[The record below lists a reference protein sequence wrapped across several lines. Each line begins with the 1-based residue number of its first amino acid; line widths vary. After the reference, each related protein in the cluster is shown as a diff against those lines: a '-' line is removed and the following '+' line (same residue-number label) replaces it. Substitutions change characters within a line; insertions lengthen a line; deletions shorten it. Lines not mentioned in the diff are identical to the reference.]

1 MKKKGIFTM
10 AIMYKCH
17 LLFSFI
23 LLAVSSFAQQQST
36 AIRLF
41 VIGNSFSQ
49 NATAFLPQLARE
61 RGKTLI
67 IGRAELGGHSLQQH
81 WSYVEKAEANAD
93 DPKGK
98 PYQGKSLRMLLSD
111 GVWDVITIQ
120 QYSYL
125 SGDSS
130 SYHPYAE
137 KLIAYIKK
145 LQPNAEIVIHQTW
158 AYRADAKKFGRID
171 REEHLAKDQQEMW
184 QKSRAAYHQLA
195 SRFSLRLLPVG
206 DAFQVVANSKRYGY
220 RKDTN
225 FDFDHPVA
233 PALPNQEYS
242 INAGYSW
249 NKNELSFDPNH
260 ANEAGKY
267 LGGLIWYS
275 MLFKESPKVIAFK
288 PVGVSEAFAKYLRG
302 VAAQVVKQTVH
313 LK

>member
-1 MKKKGIFTM
+1 MSKEKSSGNSLIRC
-10 AIMYKCH
+10 I
-17 LLFSFI
+17 SFLTI
-23 LLAVSSFAQQQST
+23 YFFLAVSAFAQGQPK
-36 AIRLF
+36 ALRLF

-49 NATAFLPQLARE
+49 NATSYLPQLAKE
-61 RGKTLI
+61 RGKALT

-81 WSYVEKAEANAD
+81 WSYVEKAEADAS

-98 PYQGKSLRMLLSD
+98 PYQGKSLKMLLSD
-111 GVWDVITIQ
+111 GVWDVITVQ

-130 SYHPYAE
+130 SYYTYAE

-184 QKSRAAYHQLA
+184 EKSRAAYHQLA
-195 SRFSLRLLPVG
+195 SRFGFRLLPVG
-206 DAFQVVANSKRYGY
+206 DAFQKVATSKRYAY
-220 RKDTN
+220 RKDPD
-225 FDFDHPVA
+225 FDFEHAMA
-233 PALPNQEYS
+233 PALPNQQYS

-260 ANEAGKY
+260 ANNAGKY
-267 LGGLIWYS
+267 LGGLIWYG
-275 MLFKESPKVIAFK
+275 MLFNESPKLIRFK
-288 PVGVSEAFAKYLRG
+288 PEGVTEEFAKYLRG
-302 VAAQVVKQTVH
+302 VATKVVR
-313 LK
+313 